1 MDEQAAMQAVDQA
14 GAAAESATAA
24 MLAGLPREPV
34 SSVTYTV
41 LLDAMRELAVAFGQ
55 PPDVFD
61 LTPPEGDVVEQVTPG
76 AGQAAVAFS
85 QFFDQAP
92 AGKKYAF
99 KVKDALANE
108 DGMLALADKLQRA
121 AKDAGLVAAANG
133 IPSADAAP
141 AAKPPPAAKAPAGVK
156 PPKQKANAEDLMK

>member
-99 KVKDALANE
+99 KVKDALADE

-133 IPSADAAP
+133 IPPADAAP
-141 AAKPPPAAKAPAGVK
+141 VAKPPPAAKPPAGAK
-156 PPKQKANAEDLMK
+156 PPKPKANAEDLMK